1 MSSGNFVAT
10 ILKAVFA
17 SIKLTL
23 KTLLLNEYTDMAASI
38 TIYHGDIPS
47 ADGQTW
53 IVMLYIRALILN
65 ELNLL
70 QSYILD
76 RSLCLKNH
84 RKAEYNKDFVP
95 LI

>member
-1 MSSGNFVAT
+1 
-10 ILKAVFA
+10 
-17 SIKLTL
+17 
-23 KTLLLNEYTDMAASI
+23 MAASI

-76 RSLCLKNH
+76 RSLYLKNH

>member
-1 MSSGNFVAT
+1 
-10 ILKAVFA
+10 
-17 SIKLTL
+17 
-23 KTLLLNEYTDMAASI
+23 MAASI

-65 ELNLL
+65 E
-70 QSYILD
+70 QTLD
-76 RSLCLKNH
+76 RSLYLKDH